1 MAPNRESYTKSSSSL
16 SSVSATGSSSSP
28 ERGAPDLILTSSP
41 TFKRRTSFKEAARK
55 RSLEKNKLKK
65 LNGNSNKM
73 SLLCAGKMSV
83 DEISTSETEV
93 SFNESNVS
101 ITELSYDTS
110 EHQKACIDTRETV
123 VGVADTGETGETEMS
138 GAVTSASSAVRDQ
151 VSGDQV
157 RSLSLE
163 LTPATAPSP
172 PESGTSLVT
181 SPGFWSSVVTS
192 PSQETVTSPTGSA
205 RNANLINHQLLY

>member
-16 SSVSATGSSSSP
+16 SSVSASGSSSSP
-28 ERGAPDLILTSSP
+28 ERSTGAPDIIVSSSP

-65 LNGNSNKM
+65 LGGNSNKM

-83 DEISTSETEV
+83 DEISTSSETEV
-93 SFNESNVS
+93 SFNESSVS
-101 ITELSYDTS
+101 ITEMSYDTS
-110 EHQKACIDTRETV
+110 DHQKAIVASIDTEETV
-123 VGVADTGETGETEMS
+123 VGGEEASEMS
-138 GAVTSASSAVRDQ
+138 GNVTSASSAVRDE
-151 VSGDQV
+151 VSSGQC

-163 LTPATAPSP
+163 LTPATAPAAP
-172 PESGTSLVT
+172 APESAS

-205 RNANLINHQLLY
+205 RNAK